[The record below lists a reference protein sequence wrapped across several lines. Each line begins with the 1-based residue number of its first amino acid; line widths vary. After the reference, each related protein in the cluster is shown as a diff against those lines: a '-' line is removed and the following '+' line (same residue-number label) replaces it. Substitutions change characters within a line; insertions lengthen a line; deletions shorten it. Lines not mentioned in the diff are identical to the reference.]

1 MYCVI
6 INQIM
11 IVIAQYIF
19 FMDCITINTQMS
31 DKWRIKMG
39 LFSSKADA
47 SDSSKDIFSRIDKEA
62 SKADM
67 MVNTLGDSDLAKLS
81 AGMKSELAQAEKKN
95 SITDKL
101 EAELHN
107 DGSTRMTESVVK
119 EEPKTELEQISD
131 ETAVI
136 TAGLVVSGNLD
147 SIGSI
152 DIFGTVDGDVSC
164 KGKLTV
170 SGTITGTTIAK
181 EVFANNAHIT
191 GDVEATGSAKIG
203 QGTVVVG
210 DITATSAVIAGA
222 IKGNVDVNGP
232 VIIDSSAII
241 VGDIKSKS
249 VQINNGATINGRC
262 LQVYA
267 DVDVES
273 IFNIG
278 SDNKD
283 TKRKEAAPK
292 EPVSKDT
299 KPKEPAAKGAASK
312 EPVAKEAAK

>member
-1 MYCVI
+1 
-6 INQIM
+6 
-11 IVIAQYIF
+11 
-19 FMDCITINTQMS
+19 
-31 DKWRIKMG
+31 MG

-107 DGSTRMTESVVK
+107 DGNAARVAESIGK
-119 EEPKTELEQISD
+119 EEPKTELEEISD

-147 SIGSI
+147 SVGSI

-170 SGTITGTTIAK
+170 SGTITGTTVAK

-191 GDVEATGSAKIG
+191 GNVEATGSAKIG

-222 IKGNVDVNGP
+222 IKGDGDVNGP

-278 SDNKD
+278 SDKKD
-283 TKRKEAAPK
+283 AKKKEEAPK
-292 EPVSKDT
+292 KPAAKET
-299 KPKEPAAKGAASK
+299 KPNETKAKEPAVKEISK
-312 EPVAKEAAK
+312 

>member
-1 MYCVI
+1 
-6 INQIM
+6 
-11 IVIAQYIF
+11 
-19 FMDCITINTQMS
+19 
-31 DKWRIKMG
+31 MG
-39 LFSSKADA
+39 LFSGKADA

-107 DGSTRMTESVVK
+107 DGNAARVAESIGK
-119 EEPKTELEQISD
+119 EEPKTELEEISD

-147 SIGSI
+147 SVGSI

-191 GDVEATGSAKIG
+191 GNVEATGSAKIG
-203 QGTVVVG
+203 QGTGVVG

-222 IKGNVDVNGP
+222 IKGDVDVNGP

-278 SDNKD
+278 SDKKD
-283 TKRKEAAPK
+283 AKKKEEAPK
-292 EPVSKDT
+292 KPAAKET
-299 KPKEPAAKGAASK
+299 KPNETKAKEPAVKEISK
-312 EPVAKEAAK
+312 

>member
-1 MYCVI
+1 
-6 INQIM
+6 
-11 IVIAQYIF
+11 
-19 FMDCITINTQMS
+19 
-31 DKWRIKMG
+31 MG
-39 LFSSKADA
+39 LFSSRADA

-107 DGSTRMTESVVK
+107 DGNAARVAESIGK
-119 EEPKTELEQISD
+119 EEPKTELEEISD

-147 SIGSI
+147 SVGSI

-191 GDVEATGSAKIG
+191 GNVEATGSAKIG

-222 IKGNVDVNGP
+222 IKGDVDVNGP

-278 SDNKD
+278 SDKKD
-283 TKRKEAAPK
+283 AKKKEEAPKKPAAKETKPNETKAK
-292 EPVSKDT
+292 EPVVKEISK
-299 KPKEPAAKGAASK
+299 
-312 EPVAKEAAK
+312 

>member
-11 IVIAQYIF
+11 IVIVQYIF
-19 FMDCITINTQMS
+19 FIDYITISTQMS

-107 DGSTRMTESVVK
+107 DGNAARVAESIGK
-119 EEPKTELEQISD
+119 EEPKTELEEISD

-147 SIGSI
+147 SVGSI

-191 GDVEATGSAKIG
+191 GNVEATGSAKIG

-222 IKGNVDVNGP
+222 IKGDVDVNGP

-278 SDNKD
+278 SDKKD
-283 TKRKEAAPK
+283 AKKKEEAPK
-292 EPVSKDT
+292 K
-299 KPKEPAAKGAASK
+299 PAAKETK
-312 EPVAKEAAK
+312 PNETKAKESVVKEISK

>member
-1 MYCVI
+1 
-6 INQIM
+6 
-11 IVIAQYIF
+11 
-19 FMDCITINTQMS
+19 
-31 DKWRIKMG
+31 
-39 LFSSKADA
+39 
-47 SDSSKDIFSRIDKEA
+47 
-62 SKADM
+62 
-67 MVNTLGDSDLAKLS
+67 
-81 AGMKSELAQAEKKN
+81 MK
-95 SITDKL
+95 I
-101 EAELHN
+101 
-107 DGSTRMTESVVK
+107 
-119 EEPKTELEQISD
+119 
-131 ETAVI
+131 
-136 TAGLVVSGNLD
+136 
-147 SIGSI
+147 
-152 DIFGTVDGDVSC
+152 SC

-191 GDVEATGSAKIG
+191 GNVEATGSAKIG

-222 IKGNVDVNGP
+222 IKGDVDVNGP

-278 SDNKD
+278 SDKKD
-283 TKRKEAAPK
+283 AKKKEEAPK
-292 EPVSKDT
+292 K
-299 KPKEPAAKGAASK
+299 PAAKETK
-312 EPVAKEAAK
+312 PNETKAKESVVKEISK